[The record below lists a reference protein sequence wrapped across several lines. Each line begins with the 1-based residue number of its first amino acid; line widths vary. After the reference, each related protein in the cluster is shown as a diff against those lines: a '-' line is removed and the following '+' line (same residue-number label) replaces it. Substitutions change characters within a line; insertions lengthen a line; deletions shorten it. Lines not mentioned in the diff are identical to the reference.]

1 MNRNSNIN
9 ILKKSKKIFN
19 ISIILIDLITVVL
32 TYFIMPIVQNFPPL
46 SEDFGFQELVQPLT
60 HIEQYSIVF
69 VLGITIHLISFKI
82 LMRHIEKYIRKYSNN
97 EKISTDEIFEIRK
110 ECQNIPY
117 KVLLVQMSLF
127 VSIGIIFNLIMLV
140 QFFTIVK
147 FTLMIIAITS
157 IVSLLTFIATQRYL
171 NQVLLSTYDITL
183 EYRKSLGY
191 RINNTK
197 SLILQTIPFIAVLLV
212 ILSLIGYAK
221 ATEQKGLASA
231 NYYKVYLN
239 KLEFANNEINKQNL
253 IGELDKIPLNDKD
266 DSYFIIN
273 PYTNEKYNSNID
285 KAITDFPLQY
295 KDYFYKNFTE
305 GMIYEGFGTDE
316 QIYAINI
323 KDNNNIDWLIGFKFS
338 IVDESLLFYYFAIIV
353 LLVLIYAVIL
363 RIWAKNISKNIS
375 RVSNNLKQILDTNEL
390 DKQSILPILSNDEIG
405 DLSYYYNKIQEKLIS
420 QQDIISI
427 QSKFS
432 AIGEVAAGM
441 AHDINSPAS
450 AIDGTIKLLYD
461 FKVEKDEEEYKIL
474 LDNMKVAIDKIL
486 KIVNNAREQ
495 FRNHDNLIAEEFTL
509 NEVLMS
515 IKSAEESS
523 IIKERCSIKIDI
535 EKEIKLYGVKSK
547 LYQVIVNIVRNA
559 LNAYKDHNL
568 KGEINILAE
577 EKADEIVIQVKDS
590 AGGIPKEIK
599 DELFNKILTTR
610 GTKGTGLRIIF
621 SSQYN

>member
-1 MNRNSNIN
+1 MNRDNNIKV
-9 ILKKSKKIFN
+9 LKKSKKIFN
-19 ISIILIDLITVVL
+19 ISIILIDFITVAL

-60 HIEQYSIVF
+60 HIEQYTIVF
-69 VLGITIHLISFKI
+69 VFGIIIHLISFRI
-82 LMRHIEKYIRKYSNN
+82 LMRHIRKYIKKYSY
-97 EKISTDEIFEIRK
+97 IDEISLQEILDIRK

-117 KVLLVQMSLF
+117 KVLLFQILLF

-140 QFFTIVK
+140 QFYTIIK

-157 IVSLLTFIATQRYL
+157 IVALLTFIATQRYL
-171 NQVLLSTYDITL
+171 NQVLLSTYDVTL
-183 EYRKSLGY
+183 QYRKNLGY
-191 RINNTK
+191 RIDNTK
-197 SLILQTIPFIAVLLV
+197 SLILQTVPFIAVLLI

-221 ATEQKGLASA
+221 ATEQKGVASA
-231 NYYKVYLN
+231 NYYKVYLSKMN
-239 KLEFANNEINKQNL
+239 LANNDINKQNL
-253 IGELDKIPLNDKD
+253 IMELDKIPLNDIE
-266 DSYFIIN
+266 DSYFIVN
-273 PYTNEKYNSNID
+273 PYTNEKYNSNKD
-285 KAITDFPLQY
+285 KAITDFALQY
-295 KDYFYKNFTE
+295 KDYFYNDFTE

-323 KDNNNIDWLIGFKFS
+323 KDNSGENWLVGFKFS
-338 IVDESLLFYYFAIIV
+338 IVDESLLFYYFAIM
-353 LLVLIYAVIL
+353 VLIVVVYTVLL

-375 RVSNNLKQILDTNEL
+375 RVSNNLKQILDTNML
-390 DKQSILPILSNDEIG
+390 DKELILPILSNDEIG

-450 AIDGTIKLLYD
+450 AIDRTIKLLYD
-461 FKVEKDEEEYKIL
+461 FKVENDEEEYKVL

-495 FRNHDNLIAEEFTL
+495 FRNHDNLNKEEFIL

-515 IKSAEESS
+515 IKSAEEPG
-523 IIKERCSIKIDI
+523 IIKERCSLKIDI
-535 EKEIKLYGVKSK
+535 DNEIILYGIKSK
-547 LYQVIVNIVRNA
+547 LYQVIVNIVRNS
-559 LNAYKDHNL
+559 LNAYKDHSL
-568 KGEINILAE
+568 QGEIYIKVV
-577 EKADEIVIQVKDS
+577 EKKNEIIIQIKDD
-590 AGGIPKEIK
+590 AGGIPEEIK
-599 DELFNKILTTR
+599 DKLFDKILTTR

-621 SSQYN
+621 SC